1 MKFRLNVDEEFKKIA
16 PPISRSE
23 YAELEKSIM
32 SEGCRD
38 PIIIW
43 NGVIVDGHNRYV
55 ICRHHDIQFNIKT
68 MYFKSREEA
77 GVQSPSGKKKWG
89 FKSIDGI
96 LRDEKY
102 YGAVCIYKTYMS
114 DAVIP
119 KRIINDG
126 DRELVWWLEHHE
138 PIISKKNGSRQL
150 PFYLAPSQQ
159 PGIMKKQKNTKKNA
173 SCTQLW
179 YWGKMRLHSAACEK
193 PYGTRL
199 FNA

>member
-1 MKFRLNVDEEFKKIA
+1 MLSA
-16 PPISRSE
+16 ATMTYSSISKQCSLRAVRRPE
-23 YAELEKSIM
+23 
-32 SEGCRD
+32 C
-38 PIIIW
+38 
-43 NGVIVDGHNRYV
+43 NR
-55 ICRHHDIQFNIKT
+55 H
-68 MYFKSREEA
+68 
-77 GVQSPSGKKKWG
+77 PGKKKWG

-96 LRDEKY
+96 LRNEKY
-102 YGAVCIYKTYMS
+102 YGAVCICKTYMS

-126 DRELVWWLEHHE
+126 DRELVWWLDYHE

-179 YWGKMRLHSAACEK
+179 YWGKMRLHPAACEK
-193 PYGTRL
+193 PDGTRL